1 MGERVTRERRNLTEL
16 VDAQS
21 EWSGLRACVA
31 GAGIAGFAAADA
43 LLALGADVVVIDS
56 ADSERVRE
64 RAEILSIL
72 GAQVHVG
79 TTRSAPDE
87 SDVFIV
93 SPGIT
98 PQSEVIQSA
107 LRRHIPVWG
116 ELELAWRT
124 RASADPAPWLCV
136 TGTNGKTTTTLMLE
150 AMLQAGGFRAVAAG
164 NVGSSLIDAVREPDL
179 DVIAVEV
186 SATQMPFVTSMS
198 PLSSVCINLAPD
210 HLDFFTTMDEYRSKK
225 ALVYRHTQI
234 ACVYNADENETEQ
247 MVRNADVV
255 EGCRAIG
262 FTLGVP
268 AVGMLGVVDDV
279 LVDRAFID
287 DRHSSAQEIAT
298 LADVPIAAPPYIANS
313 LAAAALAR
321 SFGVPPSAVRDG
333 LRSFTPAPHRM
344 AKVAQIS
351 DVVFIDDSKA
361 TNAHAA
367 ATSLRAF
374 SPVVWIAGGMAKG
387 QDFDELV
394 MEVAPRLRGVVLL
407 GVDRAHIAGALA
419 RHAPNVPVVSIDRTD
434 TNAMEEV
441 VTRAVELARTGDTVL
456 LAPGCASW
464 DMFRD
469 YSDRGDRFARAVL
482 AQDVTS

>member
-1 MGERVTRERRNLTEL
+1 MSEL
-16 VDAQS
+16 VTAESD
-21 EWSGLRACVA
+21 WSGLRACVA

-43 LLALGADVVVIDS
+43 LLAQGVEVVVIDS
-56 ADSERVRE
+56 GDSERIRE
-64 RAEILSIL
+64 RAEILTIL
-72 GAQVHVG
+72 GAQVHLG
-79 TTRSAPDE
+79 TTMSAPDDC
-87 SDVFIV
+87 DVFIV
-93 SPGIT
+93 SPGIR
-98 PQSEVIQSA
+98 PRADVIQSA
-107 LRRHIPVWG
+107 LQRNIPVWG
-116 ELELAWRT
+116 ELELAWRMRT
-124 RASADPAPWLCV
+124 AAGPAPWLCV

-150 AMLQAGGFRAVAAG
+150 SMLQAGGIRAVSAG
-164 NVGSSLIDAVREPDL
+164 NVGSSLIDAVREPAL
-179 DVIAVEV
+179 DAIAVEV
-186 SATQMPFVTSMS
+186 SATQMPFVSSMS
-198 PLSSVCINLAPD
+198 PFASVCINLAPD
-210 HLDFFTTMDEYRSKK
+210 HLDYFTSMDEYRTNK
-225 ALVYRHTQI
+225 ALVYRHSQV
-234 ACVYNADENETEQ
+234 ACVYNADEGETEQ
-247 MVRNADVV
+247 MVRSADVV

-279 LVDRAFID
+279 LVDRAFVD
-287 DRHSSAQEIAT
+287 DRLTNAQEIAT

-321 SFGVPPSAVRDG
+321 SFGVSPAAVRDG

-344 AKVAQIS
+344 AKVARLS
-351 DVVFIDDSKA
+351 DVVFINDSKA

-394 MEVAPRLRGVVLL
+394 IEVAPRLRGVVLL
-407 GVDRAHIAGALA
+407 GVDRAHIAGALT

-441 VTRAVELARTGDTVL
+441 VARAVELARAGDTVL

-469 YSDRGDRFARAVL
+469 YSDRGDRFTRAVL
-482 AQDVTS
+482 AQGATS

>member
-1 MGERVTRERRNLTEL
+1 MTEGRRDLTAL
-16 VDAQS
+16 VHAESD
-21 EWSGLRACVA
+21 WSGLRACVA
-31 GAGIAGFAAADA
+31 GVGIAGFAAADA
-43 LLALGADVVVIDS
+43 LLAHGCEVVVIDS
-56 ADSERVRE
+56 GDTERIRE
-64 RAEILSIL
+64 RAEILRIL
-72 GAQVHVG
+72 GAEVHLG
-79 TTRSAPDE
+79 TSMSAPDD

-93 SPGIT
+93 SPGI
-98 PQSEVIQSA
+98 PPRAEIIRSA
-107 LRRHIPVWG
+107 IRRNIPVWG
-116 ELELAWRT
+116 ELEVAWRM
-124 RASADPAPWLCV
+124 RAATNPAPWLCV

-150 AMLQAGGFRAVAAG
+150 AMLQAAGIRAVAAG
-164 NVGSSLIDAVREPDL
+164 NVGSSLIDAVRESAL
-179 DVIAVEV
+179 EAIAVEV
-186 SATQMPFVTSMS
+186 SATQMPFVYSMS
-198 PLSSVCINLAPD
+198 PLASVCINLAPD
-210 HLDFFTTMDEYRSKK
+210 HLDFFTSMDEYRTNK
-225 ALVYRHTQI
+225 ALVYRNSQV
-234 ACVYNADENETEQ
+234 ACVYNADEGETEQ
-247 MVRNADVV
+247 MVRDADVV

-268 AVGMLGVVDDV
+268 GVGMLGVVDDA

-287 DRHSSAQEIAT
+287 DRRNSAQEIAT

-321 SFGVPPSAVRDG
+321 AFGVPPPAVRDG

-344 AKVAQIS
+344 ARVANIS
-351 DVVFIDDSKA
+351 DVDFIDDSKA

-394 MEVAPRLRGVVLL
+394 IEVAPRLRGVVLL
-407 GVDRAHIAGALA
+407 GVDRGHIASALS
-419 RHAPNVPVVSIDRTD
+419 RHAPNVPVVSVDRTD

-441 VTRAVELARTGDTVL
+441 VARAVELARAGDTVL

-482 AQDVTS
+482 AQGVSS